1 MPLLHNISYLKFS
14 IQDIGT
20 HLPVFLFLYRGG
32 GDLMLKKLID
42 EILADIG
49 LESLEADD
57 EEDEETWQNQPTKH

>member
-1 MPLLHNISYLKFS
+1 MFYLKFS

-20 HLPVFLFLYRGG
+20 HLPVFLFLYRGE

-49 LESLEADD
+49 LESIESDD
-57 EEDEETWQNQPTKH
+57 EEDEENRLSQPTKH